1 MKYEKPI
8 NLDNGISERRIGD
21 DEIAGRCVPDYRDGV
36 IVSAVYYSGIEV
48 QRRGKRF
55 FPERNDGRSH
65 PLQ

>member
-8 NLDNGISERRIGD
+8 NLDDGIGERRIAGD
-21 DEIAGRCVPDYRDGV
+21 ETEGRCVPDYRDGV